1 MLLDEN
7 RLPLRDTL
15 PPETISLKS
24 KVSKC
29 EDIIAVTD
37 DPCETFEDKEFID
50 IVDPVLICAYRIPR
64 EKGIMETYIMQ
75 TWIKMAVQDVISL
88 PVSSILIAVDVQP
101 KVIEQYDIFVIEANS
116 SIKPKNGKNILDEEK
131 EFSVIGC
138 VDYNTNRGDYSVIAG

>member
-1 MLLDEN
+1 MYYKFFKLIN
-7 RLPLRDTL
+7 G
-15 PPETISLKS
+15 
-24 KVSKC
+24 
-29 EDIIAVTD
+29 EDIIAVAD

-101 KVIEQYDIFVIEANS
+101 KVIEQYDIFVIEANRSS
-116 SIKPKNGKNILDEEK
+116 SIATLEDGYSDDVVEELI
-131 EFSVIGC
+131 EVAQEAMMSSNEEEEE
-138 VDYNTNRGDYSVIAG
+138 DDYSRSARRVRTFH

>member
-1 MLLDEN
+1 MHYKFFKLIN
-7 RLPLRDTL
+7 G
-15 PPETISLKS
+15 
-24 KVSKC
+24 

-101 KVIEQYDIFVIEANS
+101 KVIEQYDIFVIEANRSS
-116 SIKPKNGKNILDEEK
+116 SIATLEDGYSDDVVEELI
-131 EFSVIGC
+131 EVAQEAMMSSNEEEEE
-138 VDYNTNRGDYSVIAG
+138 DDYSRSARRVRTFH

>member
-1 MLLDEN
+1 MYYKFFKLIN
-7 RLPLRDTL
+7 G
-15 PPETISLKS
+15 
-24 KVSKC
+24 

-101 KVIEQYDIFVIEANS
+101 KVIEQYDIFVIEANRS
-116 SIKPKNGKNILDEEK
+116 STFATLEDGYSDDVMEELIDVAQ
-131 EFSVIGC
+131 EAMISGNEEEEE
-138 VDYNTNRGDYSVIAG
+138 DDYSRSARRVRTFH

>member
-1 MLLDEN
+1 MYYKFFKLIN
-7 RLPLRDTL
+7 G
-15 PPETISLKS
+15 
-24 KVSKC
+24 

-37 DPCETFEDKEFID
+37 DTCETFEDKEFID

-101 KVIEQYDIFVIEANS
+101 KVIEQYDIFVIEANRS
-116 SIKPKNGKNILDEEK
+116 STFATLEDGYSDDVMEELI
-131 EFSVIGC
+131 EVAQEAMMSGNEEEEE
-138 VDYNTNRGDYSVIAG
+138 DDYSRSARRVRTFH

>member
-1 MLLDEN
+1 MHYKFFKLIN
-7 RLPLRDTL
+7 G
-15 PPETISLKS
+15 
-24 KVSKC
+24 

-101 KVIEQYDIFVIEANS
+101 KVIEQYDIFVIEANRSS
-116 SIKPKNGKNILDEEK
+116 SIATLEDGYSDDVMEELI
-131 EFSVIGC
+131 EVAQEAMMSGNEEEEE
-138 VDYNTNRGDYSVIAG
+138 DDYSRSARRVRTFH